1 MNWGNLG
8 NGKTKGENRNNLQEM
23 EERISS
29 IEDPIEEIDIS
40 VIVLNL
46 NNNNNKNDT
55 KHPEIRNTMKISN
68 LRIIGIIGIEG
79 KFS

>member
-1 MNWGNLG
+1 MEKLRVRTG
-8 NGKTKGENRNNLQEM
+8 TTYTSITNRIQEM